1 MMIFLYQHLKDLVPT
16 IPLHS
21 QLVEL
26 GSLQNILINLQKHL
40 RHSQLINNA
49 KLCQACSTATK

>member
-1 MMIFLYQHLKDLVPT
+1 MTIFLYQHLKDLVPT
-16 IPLHS
+16 TRPHS

-26 GSLQNILINLQKHL
+26 GTLQNILISLHL
-40 RHSQLINNA
+40 RHGQLINNA

>member
-16 IPLHS
+16 TRPHS

-26 GSLQNILINLQKHL
+26 GTLQNILISLHL
-40 RHSQLINNA
+40 RHGQLINNA